1 VASSPDEPVR
11 TWRELRADAAERL
24 ADAGIVPAE
33 AEARFMVEQASGYDA
48 DEWLDAADIPAPPRA
63 EARLRDMVE
72 RRIAGEP
79 LQYVMGAWAFR
90 NLDLMVDRRVLIP
103 RPETEVVVEVA
114 LEEAERMGLRRA
126 RQRLAIVHAEP
137 RAVVADLGTGSGAI
151 ALALA
156 AELPDVEVWATDVS
170 EDALAVARANA
181 AGCAATRVRVAD
193 AGSWFDALPASLRG
207 TLQLVVSNPPYVA
220 EHEVA
225 SLPDEV
231 RLHEPRAAL
240 VAGPSGT
247 EAIEALLDQARRWL
261 APAGTVVLELAPHQ
275 ADDMQRHALAL
286 GYREAFV
293 RNDLAGRPR
302 VLVARTE

>member
-1 VASSPDEPVR
+1 MTS

-48 DEWLDAADIPAPPRA
+48 DEWLDAADVSAPARA
-63 EARLRDMVE
+63 EARLHDMVE

-79 LQYVMGAWAFR
+79 LQYVMGAWSFR
-90 NLDLMVDRRVLIP
+90 GLDLMVDRRVLIP
-103 RPETEVVVEVA
+103 RPETEIVVEVA

-126 RQRLAIVHAEP
+126 RQRLAIVHSEP
-137 RAVVADLGTGSGAI
+137 RAVVADIGTGSGAI
-151 ALALA
+151 ALALE

-170 EDALAVARANA
+170 EDALAVARANV
-181 AGCAATRVRVAD
+181 AGCAAARVRVPD
-193 AGSWFDALPASLRG
+193 AASWFDALPASLRG
-207 TLQLVVSNPPYVA
+207 NLQLVVSNPPYVA

-231 RLHEPRAAL
+231 RLHEPRSAL
-240 VAGPSGT
+240 VAGPNGT
-247 EAIEALLDQARRWL
+247 EAIASLLDEARMWL

-275 ADDMQRHALAL
+275 ADDMQRRALAL
-286 GYREAFV
+286 GYHEAFV
-293 RNDLAGRPR
+293 RNDLVGRPR
-302 VLVARTE
+302 VLVARTG